1 MIVKNEE
8 KALPACLASLSRAV
22 DEVVVYDTGSTDRT
36 VELARAA
43 GARVVIGYWD
53 DDFGRARNACL
64 EACRG
69 EWVLWID
76 ADERFECLGV
86 PALRQALAQR
96 RDLDGMLTTIYNRTG
111 DGTGPGSLHQAIR
124 VFRKA
129 NCRWYGKL
137 HEQVD
142 ARPGLGRGLNVARL
156 DGTQIDHYGYLDEV
170 VKERDKLARNLH
182 MARDEL
188 ANGTVAP
195 GQEGVPELNVGR
207 ALAALERY
215 AEAQPYLDQA
225 LEVAH
230 EGPPERAALLFRAQ
244 NLLSLGRCDEAA
256 ATARR
261 FREVCQKKG
270 LALYLEGA
278 ALRRSGHPHEAVA
291 LLEEVG
297 EAANEDGFSFA
308 ANLLLVELAGALIE
322 AGRTGEATDHLV
334 RLVSISPSPGYVA
347 AAMQAFAASDRAVR
361 DLALAMPEQHLDK
374 VAAALLIVPPVIAE
388 PLADALFCRFG
399 QARAT
404 GGRDQVRAH
413 GRHGQGTRMVGPVA
427 WHRHGGIVP
436 LTGPGPHGRAGRPR
450 ARPGRRDC
458 LRRLRGHPGRA
469 ARGGPGPGRP
479 PVRPRHGPGQRG
491 GAVPTA
497 ARGFCTVGLRTGRGR
512 RRAGGH
518 LRGAGPHRGRCPQR
532 PGLPRPRRANG
543 ERRDRPRSG
552 PRPSTSTGGGRRRSL
567 ITSQQWA
574 HKRGAHGRAPSD
586 PMEEQWVST
595 S

>member
-1 MIVKNEE
+1 MSKPSRSASRQSAG
-8 KALPACLASLSRAV
+8 ALGAPASLAAAGNVSSFGLHDREERGEGAAGLPCLVEPGRGRGSRV
-22 DEVVVYDTGSTDRT
+22 RHRLDRPDRRTG
-36 VELARAA
+36 AGG

-399 QARAT
+399 PKPELLAAATKFAPMVGTARALEWS
-404 GGRDQVRAH
+404 A
-413 GRHGQGTRMVGPVA
+413 
-427 WHRHGGIVP
+427 
-436 LTGPGPHGRAGRPR
+436 
-450 ARPGRRDC
+450 
-458 LRRLRGHPGRA
+458 RLRGIGMA
-469 ARGGPGPGRP
+469 ASCPLLAQARMA
-479 PVRPRHGPGQRG
+479 VL
-491 GAVPTA
+491 AVPERA
-497 ARGFCTVGLRTGRGR
+497 GFCCV
-512 RRAGGH
+512 
-518 LRGAGPHRGRCPQR
+518 
-532 PGLPRPRRANG
+532 LPK
-543 ERRDRPRSG
+543 
-552 PRPSTSTGGGRRRSL
+552 ST
-567 ITSQQWA
+567 
-574 HKRGAHGRAPSD
+574 
-586 PMEEQWVST
+586 
-595 S
+595 